1 MKMLLLLRAAD
12 GAGLEAVM
20 MSCAGRGK
28 VARVSSTTKLITVRT
43 SRYTTYEYD
52 RRVQRYFLTAAVYYY
67 CHAIVFCGQRFRS
80 FRTRIDFLH
89 YYFNFSFIYVLLA
102 LKVGQLC
109 SNVTDV
115 IASRNLV
122 KFS

>member
-43 SRYTTYEYD
+43 YESVYD
-52 RRVQRYFLTAAVYYY
+52 VRVRPSSAALLPY
-67 CHAIVFCGQRFRS
+67 CSSLLLLSCYCILWTKIS
-80 FRTRIDFLH
+80 F
-89 YYFNFSFIYVLLA
+89 FSH
-102 LKVGQLC
+102 K
-109 SNVTDV
+109 D
-115 IASRNLV
+115 
-122 KFS
+122 